1 MHRLLSFTLVIVMLI
16 GLTACSDKKT
26 SDTDKKEQAQAS
38 VLVSKM
44 TEAEKKRTSIHE
56 LTLLDKPKEEDD
68 TAQHKTGIAFHT
80 RTKQE

>member
-1 MHRLLSFTLVIVMLI
+1 MPLILWGEKNTMHRLLSFTLVIVMLV

-44 TEAEKKRTSIHE
+44 TEAEKK
-56 LTLLDKPKEEDD
+56 
-68 TAQHKTGIAFHT
+68 
-80 RTKQE
+80 